1 VDEDGLG
8 DACDPCP
15 STTDKTCAPTTCL
28 DEDGDGYG
36 VLGASACA
44 AGHPE
49 LFDCDDHNPS
59 VHPGAVEVCD
69 QVDNN
74 CNGLVDDTCLGSPK
88 VTTYFYNKF
97 NQLVASGVKATCA
110 ANDADCDGVPDAT
123 DNCPLVYNPTQAD
136 DDAAKPNAFAQGA
149 LAVWGFNETSG
160 TTAVDAVGG
169 HDGTLLN
176 GATRAAGRFGQGL
189 KLDGVDDRVVVA
201 NVNRG
206 TGAFSMSLWANLATL
221 ATIPALLD
229 FGSLQP
235 LMDTYNGLRVYPPS
249 GSFGTV
255 PTGRWTHLAYTWD
268 KTTGRYYID
277 GTQVG
282 TSTSTPGTGGV
293 GLTIGARK
301 AGDYPATGTLDEVA
315 VFNRALTASEV
326 QQQSQHSLLGDG
338 LGDACDPCL
347 GNPDPACRPT
357 GCTDADGDGYGIQG
371 ASNCSAGH
379 PELFDCDDHNPA
391 IHPGAVDAPG
401 IPTDNNCDGIIDGV
415 PAAMTRYQWD
425 GNGNLVSDGT
435 TNYSWDARDR
445 LVSNGYGYDT
455 SNLRTKMG
463 AQKVL
468 LDGIEEAREYGTND
482 LRYDHDPSR
491 VDGLLAQKS
500 SAGKGYF
507 VTDAL
512 GSVYAVVD
520 STGAEVSKYS
530 YDVYGA
536 RAATSEGM
544 PTSWG
549 FTGRRHASST
559 EMYYRAR
566 YLDGATGR
574 FEAIDPRRNQHALR
588 GQDGA
593 YAYVENAPTGSTDPS
608 GEVMVSMSDHDF
620 TMEGRKYHFEAP
632 PAENWGALYAA
643 SDMAGVYASMP
654 ACQDAFKSCR
664 EKAGLPGIRGEGAAM
679 YMFNRSIVYF
689 DRTASFGIAD
699 PVTAAPPF
707 RFAYGP
713 QIGVP
718 YSLYPAVPL
727 QPGQARQIWD
737 YPVFDLAFTFLHE
750 MAHLSGAQR
759 RDIDISELQ
768 NYSEASRQANVVA
781 AKCLGML

>member
-1 VDEDGLG
+1 MALPNFRSSPYPQHARNPRPRFTL
-8 DACDPCP
+8 ACKGF
-15 STTDKTCAPTTCL
+15 T
-28 DEDGDGYG
+28 
-36 VLGASACA
+36 
-44 AGHPE
+44 
-49 LFDCDDHNPS
+49 

-74 CNGLVDDTCLGSPK
+74 CNGLVDDACLGSPK
-88 VTTYFYNKF
+88 VATYFYNKF

-347 GNPDPACRPT
+347 GNADPACRPT

-401 IPTDNNCDGIIDGV
+401 NPTDNNCDGIVNGV
-415 PAAMTRYQWD
+415 PAGMTRYQWD
-425 GNGNLVSDGT
+425 GNGNLLSDGVT
-435 TNYSWDARDR
+435 TYTWDARDR
-445 LVSNGYGYDT
+445 SVSGGNGYDT

-463 AQKVL
+463 EQEVL
-468 LDGIEEAREYGTND
+468 LDGIEEAREHGTNE

-491 VDGLLAQKS
+491 VDGLLAQKT
-500 SAGKGYF
+500 SAGKGYL
-507 VTDAL
+507 VTDVL
-512 GSVYAVVD
+512 GSVCAVVD

-536 RAATSEGM
+536 RTAASEGM
-544 PTSWG
+544 ATNWG
-549 FTGRRHASST
+549 FTGRRHDSAA

-566 YLDGATGR
+566 YRDSLSSVWASPDPLGMADGPNRFLYGHVNPVSKSDPLGTMVPASDWGSLSTPGRTISVLVFDPIPYTGVPDEHLSSVWQAIRFVDAALAMPSCRQFLGGTCGSNRNPDLDGLYGAVSVYYLLTSIQTVHWQGQNEVIP
-574 FEAIDPRRNQHALR
+574 FEIGGINFRLPGGH
-588 GQDGA
+588 GIA
-593 YAYVENAPTGSTDPS
+593 YNDIPVRYGDAVLAGVLLHEFAHIVGYNKENEANEITTLCGLPSLTGS
-608 GEVMVSMSDHDF
+608 
-620 TMEGRKYHFEAP
+620 
-632 PAENWGALYAA
+632 
-643 SDMAGVYASMP
+643 
-654 ACQDAFKSCR
+654 
-664 EKAGLPGIRGEGAAM
+664 
-679 YMFNRSIVYF
+679 
-689 DRTASFGIAD
+689 
-699 PVTAAPPF
+699 
-707 RFAYGP
+707 
-713 QIGVP
+713 
-718 YSLYPAVPL
+718 
-727 QPGQARQIWD
+727 
-737 YPVFDLAFTFLHE
+737 
-750 MAHLSGAQR
+750 QR
-759 RDIDISELQ
+759 
-768 NYSEASRQANVVA
+768 
-781 AKCLGML
+781 